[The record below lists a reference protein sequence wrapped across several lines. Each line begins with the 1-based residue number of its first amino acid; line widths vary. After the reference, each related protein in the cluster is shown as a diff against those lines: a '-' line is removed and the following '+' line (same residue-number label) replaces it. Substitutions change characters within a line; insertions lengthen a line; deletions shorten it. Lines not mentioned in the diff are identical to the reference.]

1 MDLVQGNLFIGGI
14 SRGRRTRT
22 SSKTISRSMVRF
34 FRLIMR
40 DKTNGR
46 PRGFGF
52 VVFAVEAKRALSG
65 EEQQTSSRSGNSG
78 YARNSGSGR
87 SYRTK
92 KIFVGGFPTTL
103 DEGISED
110 AVDRVLHKTFH
121 DLACKKVEVKRALPK
136 DANPGGGAGHSM
148 GVVVGGIG
156 FQGYGA
162 FGGNSSSFDGRM
174 DSNRRM
180 QFQNGG
186 RLPSHCSS
194 DYSSPGYGYGP
205 GNNSVGY
212 GGYGSY
218 GGTNLGYDGATGSA
232 YRNPN
237 ILNVG
242 YGSGPQD
249 SWSSQTPSGYGAV
262 GYGNAGSKG
271 LDVAPISQSPGGASV
286 GSSPFLEAQPIG
298 SKAQA
303 SGYGNPGYGGNEGSY
318 ANQVAS
324 GGIGGHAWSV
334 SNSNAPAAGG
344 DLQGNGGG
352 YGDANG
358 NGGYGQGWGLINN
371 DFDDFILSGILTFC
385 LEDMQSRLF
394 SC

>member
-1 MDLVQGNLFIGGI
+1 MDLFQGNLFIGGI

-52 VVFAVEAKRALSG
+52 VVFADPSILNRVLQDVERLRLRG
-65 EEQQTSSRSGNSG
+65 PCQG
-78 YARNSGSGR
+78 RNNRLPQGLETLAMLETLEAAEVTGPR
-87 SYRTK
+87 KYLLEAFQLRWMR
-92 KIFVGGFPTTL
+92 GFRQYF
-103 DEGISED
+103 ED
-110 AVDRVLHKTFH
+110 AVDRVLHKKFH

-162 FGGNSSSFDGRM
+162 FGGNSSSYDGRM

-218 GGTNLGYDGATGSA
+218 GGANLGYGGATGSA

-249 SWSSQTPSGYGAV
+249 SWSSQAPSGYGAV

-271 LDVAPISQSPGGASV
+271 LDVAPISQSLGG
-286 GSSPFLEAQPIG
+286 
-298 SKAQA
+298 A

-352 YGDANG
+352 NSDANG

-385 LEDMQSRLF
+385 LEDMRSRLF